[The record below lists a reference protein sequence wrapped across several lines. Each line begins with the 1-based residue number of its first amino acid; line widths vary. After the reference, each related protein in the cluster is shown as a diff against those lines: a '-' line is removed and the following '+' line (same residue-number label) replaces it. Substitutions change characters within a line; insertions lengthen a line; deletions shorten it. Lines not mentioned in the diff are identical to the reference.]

1 MHQKAVAPCTLG
13 CLCLGLALGQGAG
26 GRDPGAVALLRKAAA
41 AMGVEGRAI
50 SRLSGQ
56 GIFTDLSGERP
67 QVWEFAVLADG
78 LDRVRWERSDGQR
91 MLVTVVFGDFG
102 WVWDG
107 RSLGRLSLS
116 RTAGRSVEALA
127 VMALNAWIE
136 APGRRAAL
144 LAPQE
149 SGGRMLDRVEVGR
162 RLENESAPPGLAR
175 AVERSSRKELLLDPQ
190 EGLLERL
197 RYFRHNGDWRDD
209 LPVELAFADLRRIQG
224 VLWPHLAT
232 VEVDGRITGQYAFER
247 VEFNADID
255 PQVFEEPE

>member
-1 MHQKAVAPCTLG
+1 MHKNGIVLLACLFFAPLP
-13 CLCLGLALGQGAG
+13 GQGTE
-26 GRDPGAVALLRKAAA
+26 GREPAAVALLRRAAA
-41 AMGVEGRAI
+41 AMGVEGMAI
-50 SRLSGQ
+50 STLSGQ

-91 MLVTVVFGDFG
+91 KLVTVVFGDFG

-107 RSLGRLSLS
+107 QSLGRLSLS
-116 RTAGRSVEALA
+116 RTAGRSIEALP

-144 LAPQE
+144 LASEE

-162 RLENESAPPGLAR
+162 RLENEGAPPGLAR

-224 VLWPHLAT
+224 VLWPHLVT

-255 PQVFEEPE
+255 PQVFEEPR